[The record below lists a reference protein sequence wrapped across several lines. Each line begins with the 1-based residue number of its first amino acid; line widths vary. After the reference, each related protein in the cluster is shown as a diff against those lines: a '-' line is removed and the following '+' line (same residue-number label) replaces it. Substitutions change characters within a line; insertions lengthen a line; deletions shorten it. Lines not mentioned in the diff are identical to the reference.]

1 MASAD
6 KQRNR
11 LIQLLKELFQLDQ
24 PDLDFGF
31 YRIMH
36 AKAGQVSEFLE
47 NDLLKIIQEA
57 FGEVDEG
64 RVAEAKI
71 AYDAAIQQAK
81 DFGAPDPEAT
91 EPVKKAKAALE
102 AAKDSGSNEGDVYDH
117 LYRFFERYYDGGDF
131 MSRRY
136 FARET
141 AGKAAPYAVP
151 YDGREVYL
159 HWANRDQYY
168 IKSSE
173 YLSNFTFDPLQ
184 APEFKAKHGQLFE
197 GKPLKVHCRI
207 VSATEG
213 EHNNVKASEQT
224 ERYFIIHGAEPV
236 RLEDSDAGDPELVIQ
251 FEYRAD
257 PEKAAQ
263 EKNVQE
269 TTWRKRRVDEASAI
283 IKEALPVLEGGADY
297 LTALLSPAPTDKEKD
312 RKLLDKYLLQY
323 TSRNSM
329 DYFIHK
335 DLGGFLKREL
345 DFYIKNEVMRL
356 DDLDAADAPRVE
368 SYLAKVK
375 VLRRIA
381 RHLIEF
387 LTQLEEFQ
395 KKLWLKKKLV
405 TETHYCITLDRIPD
419 GFYNEIAANDV
430 QRDEWVRLFAIDELE
445 SYSAPLTVEF
455 LKAND
460 KLLLDTALFGGSFRD
475 KLIAEIESVDEQ
487 TSGIMF
493 HSDNFQAVKLARGK
507 LETSIKSIYIDPPY
521 NTDSSAIPYK
531 NSYRHSSWGTMMQ
544 DRVGAASHLL
554 KQDGAIFVSIDKTER
569 TLLEHALD
577 NVFGGENHIEEL
589 IWTQATANS
598 QLPNYSTNHE
608 YVEVYARD
616 RKSVEA
622 DKAMFREPKPGFS
635 EVMELVARLNPE
647 YPSPSEISDAL
658 RELYKKHQED
668 YRKSVEASGE
678 KWNDAAK
685 RKDPWRGLYPYIHAE
700 YRDAQG
706 KYIEEIDAKTKQA
719 DIWVWS
725 EIPTGAPASKQSST
739 TRDPAH
745 HNYRYYKPIHPVT
758 GKPCPHPQSGWKFPQ
773 TPDPDKPGRRSF
785 QSLEADKR
793 IAWGEDE
800 NKVARTKG
808 FLHEVETNIGT
819 SVFYEYND
827 GEAELNNMFAQT
839 GLFLSPK
846 SSKFVKKFIVQSTKR
861 DSWFADF
868 FAGSGSSAHGV
879 IQANREDDGTRRYV
893 SVEMGTYFDT
903 LTKPRT
909 LKATY
914 ASAWKGGKP
923 TSKDATSS
931 IIKYLRLESYE
942 DALNNL
948 ALKGAGG
955 GLQGDGEF
963 NRDFMLHYWL
973 DFETK
978 GSPSLLNIEQFAD
991 PTAYKLKVKKPG
1003 TDEYVEKAVD
1013 LIETFNWLIGLH
1025 VEHLDRW
1032 RGYGAVFK
1040 REEDPELPEDSNT
1053 RLILDGRLNES
1064 DEGDWRFR
1072 KIEGYALR
1080 TPGDQS
1086 DRERVLVIWRK
1097 LSGDLE
1103 KDNLMLDEWFKKYR
1117 LSTQDTEFDV
1127 VYVNGSNNLPN
1138 LRQAEETWKV
1148 RLIEE
1153 AFHQAMWD
1161 VEG

>member
-1 MASAD
+1 MTKAD

-47 NDLLKIIQEA
+47 KDLLKIIQDA
-57 FGEVDEG
+57 FGEADQG
-64 RVAEAKI
+64 RVAEARA
-71 AYDAAIQQAK
+71 AYEAAVQQAK

-91 EPVKKAKAALE
+91 EPVKKAKATFE

-213 EHNNVKASEQT
+213 EHNNVKAGEQT
-224 ERYFIIHGAEPV
+224 ERYFIIHGGEPLK
-236 RLEDSDAGDPELVIQ
+236 LEQGEAGDPELVIQ

-257 PEKAAQ
+257 PEKKGQDA
-263 EKNVQE
+263 
-269 TTWRKRRVDEASAI
+269 TWRKKRVDEASVRV
-283 IKEALPVLEGGADY
+283 KEALAKLDGGGDY
-297 LTALLSPAPTDKEKD
+297 LAALMSPAPTDKEKD
-312 RKLLDKYLLQY
+312 RTLLDKYLIQY
-323 TSRNSM
+323 TSRNTM

-356 DDLDAADAPRVE
+356 DEVEAAEAPRVE

-375 VLRRIA
+375 VLRKIA
-381 RHLIEF
+381 RHLIDF
-387 LTQLEEFQ
+387 LAQLENFQ
-395 KKLWLKKKLV
+395 KKLWLKRKLV
-405 TETHYCITLDRIPD
+405 TDTHYCITLDRIPD
-419 GFYNEIAANDV
+419 RFYAEIAANEA
-430 QRDEWVRLFAIDELE
+430 QREEWVSLFAIDNLE
-445 SYSAPLTVEF
+445 GYSEPLTSEF
-455 LKAND
+455 LKSND
-460 KLLLDTALFGGSFRD
+460 KLLVDTALFEPDFRD
-475 KLIAEIESVDEQ
+475 RVVAELQPLDSDLGGLLI
-487 TSGIMF
+487 
-493 HSDNFQAVKLARGK
+493 HSDNFQALKLLRTRMESSVKC
-507 LETSIKSIYIDPPY
+507 IYIDPPY
-521 NTDSSAIPYK
+521 NTSSSAIPYK
-531 NSYRHSSWGTMMQ
+531 NSYKHSSWATLMH
-544 DRVGAASHLL
+544 DRLHALSPLMPN
-554 KQDGAIFVSIDKTER
+554 DGAIFVSIDKAER
-569 TLLEHALD
+569 TVLEHAMDSVFTPD
-577 NVFGGENHIEEL
+577 NKIEEL
-589 IWTQATANS
+589 IWSMNTNNS
-598 QLPNYSTNHE
+598 QVPNYSTNHE
-608 YVEVYARD
+608 YVLVYAKD
-616 RKSVEA
+616 KSVAEK
-622 DKAMFREPKPGFS
+622 DRSMFREPKPGYL
-635 EVMELVARLNPE
+635 EVMELVASLNPDYPPITEIEAAIKKLYADHRIE
-647 YPSPSEISDAL
+647 YREEIEAQGL
-658 RELYKKHQED
+658 EWED
-668 YRKSVEASGE
+668 FQK
-678 KWNDAAK
+678 D
-685 RKDPWRGLYPYIHAE
+685 DPWKGLFNYKHAE
-700 YRDAQG
+700 YRDSHGQVVS
-706 KYIEEIDAKTKQA
+706 EDDAKDASAQIWIYQEADLALPATKQA
-719 DIWVWS
+719 
-725 EIPTGAPASKQSST
+725 AS
-739 TRDPAH
+739 TRDPDSP
-745 HNYRYYKPIHPVT
+745 NYRFYVPDHPIT
-758 GKPCPHPQSGWKFPQ
+758 GKPVNMPKSGWKFPYDRAEGDEDR
-773 TPDPDKPGRRSF
+773 TTLKTLNEDG
-785 QSLEADKR
+785 R
-793 IAWGEDE
+793 IAWGDSET
-800 NKVARTKG
+800 KVPRIKRM
-808 FLHEVETNIGT
+808 LHEVETNVGK
-819 SVFYEYND
+819 SVFTDYSD
-827 GEAELNNMFAQT
+827 GEKQTSAMF
-839 GLFLSPK
+839 GRSGIFLAPK
-846 SSKFVKKFIVQSTKR
+846 H
-861 DSWFADF
+861 ADF
-868 FAGSGSSAHGV
+868 VGRFITHAAKPDSTILDCFGGSASSGHAVVTLNRADHGS
-879 IQANREDDGTRRYV
+879 RKFCL
-893 SVEMGTYFDT
+893 VEMGEYFDT
-903 LTKPRT
+903 VTRPRMQ
-909 LKATY
+909 KAIY
-914 ASAWKGGKP
+914 ASQWRDGKP
-923 TSKDATSS
+923 ISRDGLSHVF
-931 IIKYLRLESYE
+931 KYLRLESYE

-948 ALKGAGG
+948 ALKGPSDAP
-955 GLQGDGEF
+955 LGDDGFKREY
-963 NRDFMLHYWL
+963 MLHYWL

-978 GSPSLLNIEQFAD
+978 GSPSLLNVEQFAD
-991 PTAYKLKVKKPG
+991 PTAYKLKVKRPG

-1025 VEHLDRW
+1025 VEHLDCW
-1032 RGYGAVFK
+1032 RGYGAEFR

-1053 RLILDGRLNES
+1053 RLILQGRMSES
-1064 DEGDWRFR
+1064 DDGEWRFR
-1072 KIEGYALR
+1072 KIEGYTLR
-1080 TPGDQS
+1080 TPGDDS